1 MNKELEQQAREW
13 WRKRHMEYQYSPKR
27 EHILPS
33 TDFQM
38 ESDLAAF
45 AAHLEAQSKPIQPL
59 VGVLRKLRGAIH
71 AGPDT
76 NTGSRAGHVESL
88 VILGLVDEIDAAL
101 SSASEDAG

>member
-45 AAHLEAQSKPIQPL
+45 AAHLEAQSKPIQDGEL
-59 VGVLRKLRGAIH
+59 VQRLQELHRHLSVCMKDDECPTGADLSMLDSCIRLAAPCERK
-71 AGPDT
+71 
-76 NTGSRAGHVESL
+76 
-88 VILGLVDEIDAAL
+88 
-101 SSASEDAG
+101 